1 MTGKKERISKL
12 PITIFSIHG
21 NHEQC
26 PDTIPSYDIL
36 EWHSGQVYVEEEYP
50 NLLFAMDAVMYV
62 LRDKDP
68 ELRKLWAEVC
78 GKDE

>member
-1 MTGKKERISKL
+1 MTENGKWNQKTTDLYE
-12 PITIFSIHG
+12 
-21 NHEQC
+21 
-26 PDTIPSYDIL
+26 
-36 EWHSGQVYVEEEYP
+36 
-50 NLLFAMDAVMYV
+50 YV

>member
-1 MTGKKERISKL
+1 MRESET
-12 PITIFSIHG
+12 TNAH
-21 NHEQC
+21 
-26 PDTIPSYDIL
+26 D
-36 EWHSGQVYVEEEYP
+36 
-50 NLLFAMDAVMYV
+50 LLGETAMDAVMYV